1 MILIRQRGKQH
12 LKIIHN
18 SRDLKYRSPFGAV
31 TTGSR
36 VRISIDAVD
45 FTPEDVTLLLWH
57 GENRTPEYIQMHQ
70 TACIEE
76 TRGGTYSAEITAP
89 DEGGLLWY
97 TFGIELTDDYD
108 QRRIIWYGN
117 NPERL
122 GGEGWMYGEDEM
134 SEHDVPAFQIT
145 VYKEA
150 AVPEWYKNGIVYQI
164 FPGRFA
170 RDDGWRERCE
180 EAIKRVNDRRTDIKR
195 VIQEDW
201 NRRAYYVRD
210 HEGRVTEWPVYGGS
224 LKGIEEK
231 LGYLKSLGVTAIY
244 LNPVFESA
252 STHHYDTADYMTI
265 DPTLGTNEDFAHL
278 AEEAKAQGIRLI
290 LDGVFSHT
298 GADSIYFNM
307 FGNYK
312 AEGKTLPHDAEGAW
326 QSEDSPYRPWYKF
339 DENEACGYSSW
350 WGVTDL
356 PEVNE
361 TNEDY
366 RNFILGEDGVIEHW
380 MKMGASGWRLDVA
393 DELPDSFIAET
404 RSRIKSCDPDGLLI
418 GEVWE
423 DASNKI
429 SYGERRKYFMGD
441 ELDGTMNYP
450 LRDILLDY
458 INYTIGSGYAAER
471 IESLSENYP
480 RENFYGALNLIGSH
494 DRERIITAMA
504 AEEDYQA
511 AVKKVRVMSALE
523 FTLPGVPCIYYGDEV
538 GLTGGRD
545 PENRSGYPWGY
556 ENLDLGYHYRML
568 GLIYDEHPVLKDGEF
583 TMLSGRDGISDD
595 IFAFTRSYPEADE
608 RILVLA
614 SRSYGPVEVDLSGIA
629 EAKCGY
635 ALDLL
640 KSAKEIPVGEDGS
653 LGKITMDPLSIK
665 IICLLDE
672 APEKVDLGRKAG
684 VICHISTLGRGVLGT
699 PAKKFAD
706 YIASAGMKVWQVLPL
721 NPTGL
726 GGSPYSSYAAFA
738 GYPEMINRDELPD
751 ESGYR
756 QFCKDNKDWLTGY
769 VAFTVLKEINGGKAW
784 YEWPDEHKFGDPDKM
799 IEELSAEYGPRIEE
813 LAKDQYYFCVQ
824 WNDLREYANSLGIE
838 VMGDLPMYMA
848 SDSADVWAAKGEF
861 GLDEDG
867 RKKVH
872 SGVPPD
878 AFSKDGQDW
887 GNPLYNWDV
896 MKSEG
901 YSWWMRRLKQCAER
915 FDILRIDHFRGF
927 SEYYAIPEGATPKE
941 GSWQHS
947 AGLEF
952 FRAVKKML
960 DEEGLGMKLLAEDLG
975 FLDDGV
981 LSLLKLTGLPGMD
994 IWQFTADEMM
1004 AMEPEKAAH
1013 RAFYTGTHDNNTLMG
1028 FLLGDEQDDEVPD
1041 GSEMMPDADEHYDG
1055 ALMTQMNAGQAEADE
1070 KRTEAEIEAL
1080 DIIRKIYES
1089 PAALAMVQLQDMFL
1103 LGSETRI
1110 NVPGIAEGNWSWRT
1124 PADSVEESFEDAAER
1139 AAWFREL
1146 AEKTG
1151 RR

>member
-1 MILIRQRGKQH
+1 MPDLNVPARGKQH
-12 LKIIHN
+12 LRLIHN
-18 SRDLKYRSPFGAV
+18 SRELKYRGPFGAV
-31 TTGSR
+31 TTGSS

-45 FTPEDVTLLLWH
+45 FTPEDVTLLLWR
-57 GENRTPEYIQMHQ
+57 GENRTPEYIRMHQ

-108 QRRIIWYGN
+108 QRRILWYGN

-170 RDDGWRERCE
+170 RDDDWRERCG
-180 EAIKRVNDRRTDIKR
+180 EAVKRVNERRTDIKR

-201 NRRAYYVRD
+201 NRKAYYVRD
-210 HEGRVTEWPVYGGS
+210 NEGRVTEWPVYGGS

-278 AEEAKAQGIRLI
+278 AEEARAQGIRLI

-361 TNEDY
+361 TNDDY

-404 RSRIKSCDPDGLLI
+404 RSRIKKCDPDGLLI

-471 IESLSENYP
+471 LESLSENYP

-583 TMLSGRDGISDD
+583 TMLSGREGISDD
-595 IFAFTRSYPEADE
+595 LFAFTRSYPGAGE

-640 KSAKEIPVGEDGS
+640 KSAKEIPVSEDGS
-653 LGKITMDPLSIK
+653 LGRITMDPLSVK

-672 APEKVDLGRKAG
+672 APEKEDLGRKAG

-751 ESGYR
+751 HSGYE
-756 QFCKDNKDWLTGY
+756 QFCKDNRDWLTGY

-799 IEELSAEYGPRIEE
+799 IEELSAEYGSRIEE
-813 LAKDQYYFCVQ
+813 LAKDQYYFFVQ

-838 VMGDLPMYMA
+838 MMGDLPMYMA

-896 MKSEG
+896 MKAEG

-952 FRAVKKML
+952 FKAVKKML
-960 DEEGLGMKLLAEDLG
+960 KEEGLGMKLLAEDLG

-994 IWQFTADEMM
+994 IWQFTADEML
-1004 AMEPEKAAH
+1004 AMDPEKAAH

-1028 FLLGDEQDDEVPD
+1028 FLLGDEEDTDSV
-1041 GSEMMPDADEHYDG
+1041 S
-1055 ALMTQMNAGQAEADE
+1055 DE

-1080 DIIRKIYES
+1080 NIIRQIYES
-1089 PAALAMVQLQDMFL
+1089 PAALAMVQLQDMFM

-1110 NVPGIAEGNWSWRT
+1110 NVPGVAEGNWSWRT
-1124 PADSVEESFEDAAER
+1124 PADSVEESFEDTAER

-1151 RR
+1151 RI